1 MADDL
6 NSGSKSN
13 NSKNKESELQ
23 KTAKSFRS
31 GTAYAEYAVQ
41 YGVTIVLCTLGGYW
55 LDKWLN
61 TGNIL
66 LIVFVMFGAVAGFV
80 NLLRAVNRSDGRK
93 K

>member
-1 MADDL
+1 MTDDL

-13 NSKNKESELQ
+13 NSKNKESELE

-31 GTAYAEYAVQ
+31 GSAYAEYAVQ
-41 YGVTIVLCTLGGYW
+41 YGVTIVLCTLVGYW
-55 LDKWLN
+55 LDNWLH

-66 LIVFVMFGAVAGFV
+66 LIVFVMFGATAGFV
-80 NLLRAVNRSDGRK
+80 NLLRGLKRIDGQK